1 MPYFHRGS
9 LRRSPPRLTELKD
22 AIRQILEALR
32 HLHERGEIHRDI
44 KPDNVLVRSEKDQPL
59 DLVVADYGLISL
71 DNPVS
76 FCGSQGYMA
85 PEIVQNMN
93 IPKSQGRPYS
103 NKVDIY
109 ALGMLI
115 LGVLGV
121 DVPKMW
127 IQNRKQFNSFIIAPI
142 AEELDA
148 CDPNSIERCG
158 ALSTADS
165 MLRFD
170 RKDRPSVDECLRL
183 PWFNGPTETPQAA
196 QLAGTPPNLSTST
209 SLSLSAHSTVDPKT
223 WWHSIPQS
231 VALTE
236 HDRQDD
242 QAGGRY
248 DFRKRRQRER
258 HNPISAPRKN
268 RIQKRPHE
276 SLPTPRSTPDDKKKA
291 QKSNSS
297 HLLEPSKS
305 GDPKTG
311 QEAAQESGTLLSWD
325 KMEISD

>member
-9 LRRSPPRLTELKD
+9 LRKSPPPLTEFKD

-32 HLHERGEIHRDI
+32 HLHERGQIHRDI
-44 KPDNVLVRSEKDQPL
+44 KSENVLVRSEKDQPL

-76 FCGSQGYMA
+76 FCGSLGYAA
-85 PEIVQNMN
+85 PEIVQNMSL
-93 IPKSQGRPYS
+93 PKAQGRLYS

-121 DVPKMW
+121 DVW
-127 IQNRKQFNSFIIAPI
+127 IQNRQQFNNFIIAPI
-142 AEELDA
+142 AAELDA
-148 CDPNSIERCG
+148 CDPNSIERYG
-158 ALSTADS
+158 ALSTVDS

-170 RKDRPSVDECLRL
+170 PEDRPSVDECLRL
-183 PWFNGPTETPQAA
+183 PWLSGSTETPQAG
-196 QLAGTPPNLSTST
+196 QLAGTSSNLSTND
-209 SLSLSAHSTVDPKT
+209 SLSLSARSIVDPET
-223 WWHSIPQS
+223 WWHSTPRS
-231 VALTE
+231 VGLTQ
-236 HDRQDD
+236 HVRQDN

-248 DFRKRRQRER
+248 DFRKRRQSER
-258 HNPISAPRKN
+258 HNPISALRKN

-276 SLPTPRSTPDDKKKA
+276 SLPTPRSTPDNKKKV
-291 QKSNSS
+291 QKPNSS
-297 HLLEPSKS
+297 HPLERSKS

-311 QEAAQESGTLLSWD
+311 QEAVQETGNLLSWD

>member
-9 LRRSPPRLTELKD
+9 LRKSPPRLTELKD

-32 HLHERGEIHRDI
+32 HLHERGQIHRDI
-44 KPDNVLVRSEKDQPL
+44 KADNVLVRNEKGQPL

-71 DNPVS
+71 NNPVS
-76 FCGSQGYMA
+76 FCGSMGYAA
-85 PEIVQNMN
+85 PEIVQNMSL
-93 IPKSQGRPYS
+93 PKTQRRLYS

-127 IQNRKQFNSFIIAPI
+127 IANRKKFNDFIIGPI
-142 AEELDA
+142 AEQLDA
-148 CDPNSIERCG
+148 CDPDSIDRCG

-170 RKDRPSVDECLRL
+170 PEGRPSVDGCLHL
-183 PWFNGPTETPQAA
+183 PWLNGPTETPQAA
-196 QLAGTPPNLSTST
+196 QLAGTPSNLSTNNSQ
-209 SLSLSAHSTVDPKT
+209 SLSAHSIVDPET
-223 WWHSIPQS
+223 WWHSTPRS
-231 VALTE
+231 VPLIE
-236 HDRQDD
+236 HVRQDD

-248 DFRKRRQRER
+248 DLRKRRQTER

-268 RIQKRPHE
+268 RIRKRPHE
-276 SLPTPRSTPDDKKKA
+276 SLPTPRSTPDNKKKV
-291 QKSNSS
+291 QKPNSS
-297 HLLEPSKS
+297 HPLEPSKS

-311 QEAAQESGTLLSWD
+311 QEAAQEPGNLLSWD

>member
-9 LRRSPPRLTELKD
+9 LRKSPPRLTELKD

-32 HLHERGEIHRDI
+32 HLHERGQIHRDI
-44 KPDNVLVRSEKDQPL
+44 KPDNILVRSEKDQPL

-76 FCGSQGYMA
+76 FCGSPGYTA
-85 PEIVQNMN
+85 PEIVQNMSL
-93 IPKSQGRPYS
+93 PKTQGRPYS

-127 IQNRKQFNSFIIAPI
+127 IQNRKKFNDFIIAPI

-148 CDPNSIERCG
+148 CDPNNMERCG
-158 ALSTADS
+158 ALSTVDS

-170 RKDRPSVDECLRL
+170 PKGRPSVDECLRL
-183 PWFNGPTETPQAA
+183 PWLSAPTEIPQAA
-196 QLAGTPPNLSTST
+196 QLAGIPSNLSTNN
-209 SLSLSAHSTVDPKT
+209 SLSLLAHSTVDPET
-223 WWHSIPQS
+223 WWHSTPRS
-231 VALTE
+231 VALTQ
-236 HDRQDD
+236 HLRQDD

-248 DFRKRRQRER
+248 DFRKRRQTER
-258 HNPISAPRKN
+258 HNPISALRKN
-268 RIQKRPHE
+268 RIEKRPHE
-276 SLPTPRSTPDDKKKA
+276 SLPTPRSTPDNKKKV
-291 QKSNSS
+291 QKPTSS
-297 HLLEPSKS
+297 HPLEPSKS
-305 GDPKTG
+305 VDPKTG
-311 QEAAQESGTLLSWD
+311 QETAQESGNLLSWD